1 MCGFIPKPYKP
12 LLVILP
18 LLFFLPSRPWAQ
30 PGQAEVAAKTSVMR
44 DTLDGHFDFSRFL
57 IDSKG
62 FMPIPLV
69 ITEPALG
76 DLGLAMA
83 LTFLTPKTPPPG
95 KTYVAPDITAG
106 FGMYT
111 ANKSWA
117 AGGARIGS
125 FPKAGIKYRA
135 ILGYASLNLSFY
147 RDVGTTTDKEFQ
159 FNFSSAP
166 VLLSVSKNLGQSDI
180 YLGGQYTFAKVNVDP
195 RFGESLPDWLD
206 ERDLASRIGSLAF
219 FVDWDRRNNFFTPD
233 AGTILHIAYG
243 MDDEWTGSD
252 YTYQKL
258 TGFANWFIP
267 INPRWISGLRLDA
280 QHTFG
285 KPPFYLL
292 PMLLM
297 RGLPAARYQGA
308 TTALVETEQR
318 VDLNLR
324 WSLVGFAGIGKAI
337 MDDESFAD
345 AETAYAVGGGFR
357 YLIARAFG
365 IRAGIDIARGPEEWA
380 WYITFGHNWAR

>member
-1 MCGFIPKPYKP
+1 MCRVISNSSKY

-18 LLFFLPSRPWAQ
+18 LLLVLPLQLRAQ
-30 PGQAEVAAKTSVMR
+30 TDPAQEKARTSIMR

-62 FMPIPLV
+62 FMPIPLI

-125 FPKAGIKYRA
+125 FPKAGIKYRV

-147 RDVGTTTDKEFQ
+147 RDVGMTTDKEFK
-159 FNFSSAP
+159 FNFATAP
-166 VLLSVSKNLGQSDI
+166 VLLSFSKNLWQSDI
-180 YLGGQYTFAKVNVDP
+180 YLGGQYTFANVDVNP
-195 RFGESLPDWLD
+195 RFGGSLPEWLD
-206 ERDLASRIGSLAF
+206 EKDLGSRIGSLAL

-233 AGTILHIAYG
+233 AGSILHVAYG
-243 MDDEWTGSD
+243 VDDDWTGSD
-252 YTYQKL
+252 YDYQKL

-285 KPPFYLL
+285 NPPFYLL

-318 VDLNLR
+318 IDLNLR

-365 IRAGIDIARGPEEWA
+365 IRAGIDIARGPEDWA

>member
-1 MCGFIPKPYKP
+1 MCRFIPNPCKHILAIFTI
-12 LLVILP
+12 LLVFP
-18 LLFFLPSRPWAQ
+18 ARPWAQ
-30 PGQAEVAAKTSVMR
+30 PGQAEEAAKTSIMR

-76 DLGLAMA
+76 DFGLAMA
-83 LTFLTPKTPPPG
+83 LTFITPKTPPPG
-95 KTYVAPDITAG
+95 KRYVAPDITAG

-147 RDVGTTTDKEFQ
+147 RDVGTTPDKAFK
-159 FNFSSAP
+159 FNFSTAP
-166 VLLSVSKNLGQSDI
+166 ILLSVSKNLGQSDI

-206 ERDLASRIGSLAF
+206 DRDLASRIGSLAF
-219 FVDWDRRNNFFTPD
+219 FVDWDRRDNFFTPD
-233 AGTILHIAYG
+233 QGTILHIAYG
-243 MDDEWTGSD
+243 LDDDWTGSD
-252 YTYQKL
+252 YNYQKL
-258 TGFANWFIP
+258 SGFANWFIP
-267 INPRWISGLRLDA
+267 LGPRWISGVRLDA

-285 KPPFYLL
+285 NPPFYLL

-297 RGLPAARYQGA
+297 RGIPAARYQGA

-318 VDLNLR
+318 FDLNLR
-324 WSLVGFAGIGKAI
+324 WSLVGFVGIGKAI
-337 MDDESFAD
+337 MDEESFAD

-357 YLIARAFG
+357 YLVARAFG